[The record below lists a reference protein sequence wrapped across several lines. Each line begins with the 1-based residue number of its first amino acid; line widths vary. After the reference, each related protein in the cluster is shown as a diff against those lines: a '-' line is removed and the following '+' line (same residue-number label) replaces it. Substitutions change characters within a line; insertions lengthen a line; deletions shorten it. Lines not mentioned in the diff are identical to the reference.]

1 MVLLETKR
9 EFLKV
14 TKRPVRLWGQSKH
27 GGEQQFLAERL
38 LTTTIAAPISPER
51 PHYVALRTVS
61 VVLKNGG
68 RRYRR
73 MVVNALL
80 DDANRKT
87 YINGNVAAV
96 LGFEETVQQ
105 ITANV
110 LNGGEDSFQTT
121 PVEFDPESVNGK
133 TNARI

>member
-1 MVLLETKR
+1 
-9 EFLKV
+9 
-14 TKRPVRLWGQSKH
+14 
-27 GGEQQFLAERL
+27 
-38 LTTTIAAPISPER
+38 
-51 PHYVALRTVS
+51 
-61 VVLKNGG
+61 
-68 RRYRR
+68 

-110 LNGGEDSFQTT
+110 LNGGFFS
-121 PVEFDPESVNGK
+121 NH
-133 TNARI
+133 AC

>member
-1 MVLLETKR
+1 
-9 EFLKV
+9 
-14 TKRPVRLWGQSKH
+14 
-27 GGEQQFLAERL
+27 
-38 LTTTIAAPISPER
+38 
-51 PHYVALRTVS
+51 
-61 VVLKNGG
+61 
-68 RRYRR
+68 

-96 LGFEETVQQ
+96 LGFQETVQQ

-121 PVEFDPESVNGK
+121 PVEFDPESVDGK
-133 TNARI
+133 TNARISAFTAIGVTEICNQSTEKGKQ

>member
-1 MVLLETKR
+1 
-9 EFLKV
+9 
-14 TKRPVRLWGQSKH
+14 
-27 GGEQQFLAERL
+27 
-38 LTTTIAAPISPER
+38 
-51 PHYVALRTVS
+51 
-61 VVLKNGG
+61 
-68 RRYRR
+68 

-105 ITANV
+105 ITAIV

-121 PVEFDPESVNGK
+121 PVEFDPESVDGK